1 MEKILVARQWII
13 ITFVRRPVLTCTR
26 CTSNRDCVSF
36 WSASRIRSVSLWMMT
51 SNGPCSSRGWLR
63 SSWRQRWR
71 KQLNLIWTS
80 SAKISGFHIMLRAA
94 CCVLCADPLTF
105 TSLQVKLIFYND
117 IHMALYMSYTA
128 YAALSGLMSL
138 IKKIIYQQRPSILVS
153 QF

>member
-94 CCVLCADPLTF
+94 YCVLIPWHLLLCKWSWYFTMTF
-105 TSLQVKLIFYND
+105 TW
-117 IHMALYMSYTA
+117 HCMSYTA